1 MKQKGFTLIELLV
14 VVAIIGILAAVG
26 TVAYTGY
33 TSSAKV
39 SVTKTIHAQT
49 VKYISTEV
57 MRCSLGQTTIYNGA
71 LNCLGI
77 NASSIAA
84 GVVQVMND
92 KNPYESANKAHRQ
105 SNTLTNTK
113 NIDVGYITI
122 SYSGKNITI
131 KSCHKIRCWYLV
143 NRQTSTIIID

>member
-26 TVAYTGY
+26 VVAYSGY
-33 TSSAKV
+33 TSAAKV
-39 SVTKTIHAQT
+39 SVTKRIHAQT

-57 MRCSLGQTTIYNGA
+57 IKCSFGQTTIFNGA
-71 LNCLGI
+71 LNCSGI
-77 NASSIAA
+77 DTSSIAA

-92 KNPYESANKAHRQ
+92 KNPYVPTNKAHRQ

-113 NIDVGYITI
+113 NIDVGHITI